1 MAMPQYAIAQPGS
14 DAAIAVNSFS
24 ASGYQNECRVQA
36 ACLNSFCDI
45 GPQEIA
51 KSTSSMTLGAV
62 SARNPGSGNA
72 SSAAAT
78 KPIETR

>member
-1 MAMPQYAIAQPGS
+1 MQGPG
-14 DAAIAVNSFS
+14 
-24 ASGYQNECRVQA
+24 RV
-36 ACLNSFCDI
+36 LEPLLVDV

-62 SARNPGSGNA
+62 SARNSWNGNA

-78 KPIETR
+78 KPIEIR